1 MDVRHLIFD
10 LDNTL
15 YPATAEMD
23 AGIHDRMMECVAD
36 FFGVSLEKAAEMK
49 KINIQKFSTTLEW
62 IRHEGFTDVEG
73 FFAKVHPEN
82 EVDELASDERLRPF
96 LESIRIPKII
106 LTNSPR
112 EHAERV
118 LAKLN
123 VSDLFDCICDI
134 RDCKLLGKPY
144 TDAYRIALK
153 MCGGTI
159 DNTIFLDDMQKY
171 TDGFAA
177 MGGTAVLVG
186 EKNGKP
192 LSEDSAA
199 AFKEMAPHPGRTIKI
214 KSVYQLKDV
223 LKQIT
228 GNESR

>member
-82 EVDELASDERLRPF
+82 EVDELKCDEALRPF

-144 TDAYRIALK
+144 ADAYRIALK
-153 MCGGTI
+153 MCDGTI

-192 LSEDSAA
+192 LSDEAA
-199 AFKEMAPHPGRTIKI
+199 AELKGNGKQTGRTIKI
-214 KSVYQLKDV
+214 KSVYELTKV
-223 LKQIT
+223 LEEIR
-228 GNESR
+228 S